1 MKKVNIGIIGLG
13 TIGKGVYDA
22 ILEKSKLIE
31 QRAGVSLSIKG
42 VCELDA
48 KVLGQVDPEVCPLRS
63 DNSDD
68 IVNDPDIDIIVELIG
83 GINPAKEIILKAL
96 RNKKHVVTANK
107 ALLSDSWSEIFKTAS
122 ENNVQVNFE
131 ASVGG
136 AIPIIR
142 VLRQNFVADDIHTVY
157 GILNGTTN
165 YILTEMLRKRCSF
178 DEALSMAQ
186 EKGYAER
193 DPELDISGKDSAHKL
208 AILALLCFGKG
219 YSPKEIYTEG
229 ITRIDSQD
237 LKNAKAWGYSVK
249 LLAIAK
255 NSSKGLELRVHPT
268 LVPTE
273 HILSDVNGANN
284 AVFLKG
290 DLIDEA
296 LLFGKGAGQK
306 PTSSSVI
313 GDIVDI
319 AKNTAF
325 YGASYLIE
333 ENLDYDTGNIKSKAM
348 EALEVSYYLRFTV
361 TDKPGVLAGISS
373 ILAQNDIS
381 IASVSQEERNIG
393 AEVPVV
399 ILTHKAKEG
408 DMQRAIKK
416 IDDQDFVSAETV
428 MIRMEE

>member
-22 ILEKSKLIE
+22 ILAKSKLIE

-48 KVLGQVDPEVCPLRS
+48 NVLAQVDPGVCSVRS
-63 DNSDD
+63 NNSDD
-68 IVNDPDIDIIVELIG
+68 IVNNPDIDIIVELIG

-107 ALLSDSWSEIFKTAS
+107 ALLSGSWSEIFQAAS
-122 ENNVQVNFE
+122 ENKVQVNFE

-165 YILTEMLRKRCSF
+165 YILTEMLCKSCSF
-178 DEALSMAQ
+178 SEALSMAQ
-186 EKGYAER
+186 EKGYAES

-208 AILALLCFGKG
+208 AILSLLCFGKG

-237 LKNAKAWGYSVK
+237 LKNAEAWGYSVK

-284 AVFLKG
+284 AVFVKG

-306 PTSSSVI
+306 PTSSAVM

-319 AKNTAF
+319 AKNIAF
-325 YGASYLIE
+325 YGESYLIK
-333 ENLDYDTGNIKSKAM
+333 ENLGYDTGNIKSKAM
-348 EALEVSYYLRFTV
+348 ESLEVSYYLRFTV
-361 TDKPGVLAGISS
+361 IDKPGVLAGISS

-381 IASVSQEERNIG
+381 IASVSQEERNVG

-408 DMQRAIKK
+408 DMQRAIKN
-416 IDDQDFVSAETV
+416 IDNKDFVSAKTV